1 MSAAAGLAVVFALVG
16 CSPHGSVAPT
26 VGATSVSP
34 TPTLP
39 APVASP
45 ALPEHWA
52 DTGERGAAAA
62 ATWFVRDLYTY
73 VVETNDSTRWQ
84 ALSQPDCVF
93 CTNTTQATQKALTD
107 GTVERL
113 TSVQVTVTRVE
124 ELNPLAY
131 AVLMDYSDGGSTV
144 QKLDG
149 EVVDTV
155 EPGRGQLYLV
165 VHLVGP
171 DWQLREGQWFEAGD
185 AVPSAGATQ

>member
-1 MSAAAGLAVVFALVG
+1 MAAGLAVAVVVLVG
-16 CSPHGSVAPT
+16 CSPHGSVAPSVAAT
-26 VGATSVSP
+26 VTSP

-45 ALPEHWA
+45 TLPEHWT
-52 DTGERGAAAA
+52 DTGERGAQAAA
-62 ATWFVRDLYTY
+62 AWFVRDLYTY

-93 CTNTTQATQKALTD
+93 CTNTTQAAQKGLAD

-113 TSVQVTVTRVE
+113 TSVRVTVTRVE

-149 EVVDTV
+149 EVVDTT

-171 DWQLREGQWFEAGD
+171 DWQLREGQWFEAGEV
-185 AVPSAGATQ
+185 VPSAGATS